1 MDELPTRSTTA
12 NLNPVD
18 TIIYQIREQLLVES
32 SDNRLILDKRINWPK
47 ASLEPSPNLID
58 TKLMA
63 LRFLWRNGGLLLD
76 EVEETFFATG
86 EAISSLLDRDLCVGD
101 VVRIAD

>member
-32 SDNRLILDKRINWPK
+32 SDNRLILDKRISRSE
-47 ASLEPSPNLID
+47 ASLETSPDFID

-76 EVEETFFATG
+76 EVEETF
-86 EAISSLLDRDLCVGD
+86 
-101 VVRIAD
+101 

>member
-18 TIIYQIREQLLVES
+18 TITYQIREQLLVES
-32 SDNRLILDKRINWPK
+32 SDNRLILDKRISWPK

-76 EVEETFFATG
+76 EVEETF
-86 EAISSLLDRDLCVGD
+86 
-101 VVRIAD
+101 